1 MIRKAETRDTSRIMD
16 LLSQVLTVHHKGRPD
31 LFKGGVT
38 KYTEE
43 ELQSAM
49 DSLLIRKLLT
59 LPAEDLDFLNRDIPD
74 DVWKSI
80 TQSLF

>member
-1 MIRKAETRDTSRIMD
+1 
-16 LLSQVLTVHHKGRPD
+16 
-31 LFKGGVT
+31 
-38 KYTEE
+38 
-43 ELQSAM
+43 M